1 MKITFL
7 GTGTS
12 QGVPVIGCRC
22 KVCRSDNPKDQ
33 RLRSALMISFDDKRI
48 IIDTGPDF
56 RMQMLREKVNKI
68 DAILYTHEHADH
80 TAGLDDI
87 RPLYFRV
94 NKPIPIYAQSR
105 VLDDLRQ
112 RFDYIFTEK
121 NRYPGAPEVA
131 PHTIIPYQSF
141 HIGGKEITPIKIL
154 HGNLPIT
161 AYRIEDVAY
170 ITDAKYIPDESI
182 KHLQNLEVLIINA
195 LHHKPHKMHL
205 NLTEALA
212 IIERLQPK
220 KAILTHISHHMGFYD
235 DVSKKLPENVY
246 LAYDG
251 MEIESS
257 K

>member
-1 MKITFL
+1 ML
-7 GTGTS
+7 S
-12 QGVPVIGCRC
+12 Y
-22 KVCRSDNPKDQ
+22 
-33 RLRSALMISFDDKRI
+33 DDKRI
-48 IIDTGPDF
+48 IIDSGPDF
-56 RMQMLREKVNKI
+56 RMQMLRKKIDKI

-87 RPLYFRV
+87 RPLYFRLK
-94 NKPIPIYAQSR
+94 KPLPIYAQSR
-105 VLDDLRQ
+105 VLADLRQ
-112 RFDYIFTEK
+112 RFDYIFTEQ
-121 NRYPGAPEVA
+121 NRYPGAPEVD
-131 PHTIIPYQSF
+131 PHTLVHYQSF
-141 HIGGKEITPIKIL
+141 SIGNKEITPLKIL

-161 AYRIEDVAY
+161 AYRIEDIAY
-170 ITDAKYIPDESI
+170 ITDAKYILDESI

-212 IIERLQPK
+212 IIEQLQPK

-235 DVSKKLPENVY
+235 EMSKKLPKNVY

-251 MEIESS
+251 MEIGSG